1 MSLKTARLNGINQN
15 KNGMED
21 VSTDRYR
28 FEKQLWEEGF
38 RRVMGLDEVGRGCLC
53 GPVIAAGVILNPG
66 SAENLGLKDS
76 KTIKKLSREE
86 LSIRIKEEALYWTIQ
101 SCSPAEIDEINIL
114 HASLKAMVKCAKNE
128 GASPDYLLVD
138 GNKSP
143 ATMLPHSCL
152 VKGDDR
158 SASIAAASILAK
170 VHRDNLMEELHR
182 KFPVYG
188 WDRNVG
194 YPTKEHFAGLENH
207 GYTKHHRMSFKLRT
221 EKKYEGY

>member
-1 MSLKTARLNGINQN
+1 MLLKTARLSGVNQ
-15 KNGMED
+15 KENGMKD
-21 VSTDRYR
+21 VATDRYR
-28 FEKQLWEEGF
+28 FEKQLWDEGF
-38 RRVMGLDEVGRGCLC
+38 QRVMGLDEVGRGCLC
-53 GPVIAAGVILNPG
+53 GPVVAAGVILNPG

-76 KTIKKLSREE
+76 KKIKKLNREE
-86 LSIRIKEEALYWTIQ
+86 LSKRIKEESLFWTVQ

-114 HASLKAMVKCAKNE
+114 HASLKAMAKCTESE

-170 VHRDNLMEELHR
+170 VYRDKLMEKLHETY
-182 KFPVYG
+182 PVFG

-194 YPTKEHFAGLENH
+194 YPTKEHFAGLVKH

-221 EKKYEGY
+221 DKKFEE